1 MARNRLMYSRAVLV
15 ATLVLGAAACGSDKS
30 ATPEPTEVSSTMP
43 GTAESVALS
52 ATEFATVEQPVAVV
66 ERDPQEDILF
76 IVDRIG
82 QVRSF
87 DRSGEELGV
96 VLDMTTETQAS
107 GEWGLLGL
115 TFLRHPDDSWWGFV
129 NYTNL
134 DGDTVIA
141 GYPSDDNGV
150 FDVSKKRILMTI
162 EQPYPNH
169 NGGGMFGAGDG
180 TLIIATGDGGAAD
193 DPDRVALNLA
203 SPLGKLL
210 RITPWPT
217 ENAEYTVPSDNPF
230 INEPDALPEIWSYG
244 LRNPWR
250 FTIANDNLWIADVGQ
265 RDWEEVNLVEPN
277 DGELAGR
284 GANFGWSAFEA
295 DQVFNNDQS
304 APNHT
309 APVFSYPHENNR
321 CSISGGAVAGQALE
335 PIAEWYL
342 FSDFCSGEIYALER
356 VSQDEFE
363 LRTLTDSL
371 GKIVSVDATSSGVF
385 VSDIDGKVLQLKMA
399 D

>member
-1 MARNRLMYSRAVLV
+1 MARSRLRFSHAVLV
-15 ATLVLGAAACGSDKS
+15 VSLVPGVAACGGDGEDSS
-30 ATPEPTEVSSTMP
+30 VPTRVSSTVP
-43 GTAESVALS
+43 GKAKPVALS
-52 ATEFATVEQPVAVV
+52 ATEFATVQQPMAVV

-76 IVDRIG
+76 IVDQIG
-82 QVRSF
+82 QVRAF
-87 DRSGEELGV
+87 NRSGDDLGV
-96 VLDMTTETQAS
+96 VLNMTTDTKPS
-107 GEWGLLGL
+107 GEQGLLGL

-141 GYPSDDNGV
+141 GYPSDANGI
-150 FDVSKKRILMTI
+150 FDVSNKRILMKI

-169 NGGGMFGAGDG
+169 NGGGIVGAYDG
-180 TLIIATGDGGAAD
+180 SLLIATGDGGAAD

-210 RITPWPT
+210 RITPWPAD
-217 ENAEYTVPSDNPF
+217 NAEYTVPSDNPF
-230 INEPDALPEIWSYG
+230 INEPGALPEIWSYG

-250 FTIANDNLWIADVGQ
+250 FTIANGNLWIADVGQ
-265 RDWEEVNLVEPN
+265 RDWEEVNLVAPN
-277 DGELAGR
+277 GGELAGR

-295 DQVFNNDQS
+295 DQVFNKDQS

-309 APVFSYPHENNR
+309 APVFSYPHNNNR
-321 CSISGGAVAGQALE
+321 CSISGGAVAGQALQ

-342 FSDFCSGEIYALER
+342 FSDFCSGEIYALEQVGQEEFTMHT
-356 VSQDEFE
+356 VSN
-363 LRTLTDSL
+363 SL
-371 GKIVSVDATSSGVF
+371 GKIVSVDATSTGVF
-385 VSDIDGKVLQLKMA
+385 ASDIDGKVLQLKMA

>member
-1 MARNRLMYSRAVLV
+1 MYSRAVLV
-15 ATLVLGAAACGSDKS
+15 ATLVLGTAACGSDKS

-52 ATEFATVEQPVAVV
+52 ATEFATVQQPVAVV
-66 ERDPQEDILF
+66 ERDPQEEILF

-87 DRSGEELGV
+87 DRSGDELGV

-107 GEWGLLGL
+107 GEQGLLGL

-141 GYPSDDNGV
+141 GYPSDEKGV

-210 RITPWPT
+210 RITPWAT

-295 DQVFNNDQS
+295 DQVFNKDQS

-309 APVFSYPHENNR
+309 APVFSYPHDNNR
-321 CSISGGAVAGQALE
+321 CSISGGAVAGQALQ

-342 FSDFCSGEIYALER
+342 FSDFCSGEIYALEQ
-356 VSQDEFE
+356 VNQAEFTMH
-363 LRTLTDSL
+363 TLSNSL

-385 VSDIDGKVLQLKMA
+385 ASDIDGKVLELKMA

>member
-150 FDVSKKRILMTI
+150 FVVSKKRILMTI

-363 LRTLTDSL
+363 LRTLTNSL

-385 VSDIDGKVLQLKMA
+385 ASDIDGKILQLKMA

>member
-1 MARNRLMYSRAVLV
+1 MYSRAVLV

-150 FDVSKKRILMTI
+150 FVVSKKRILMTI

-265 RDWEEVNLVEPN
+265 RDWEEVNLVQPN

-309 APVFSYPHENNR
+309 APVFSYPHENNM

-385 VSDIDGKVLQLKMA
+385 ASDIDGKILQLKMA

>member
-1 MARNRLMYSRAVLV
+1 MYSRAVLV

-150 FDVSKKRILMTI
+150 FVVSKKRILMTI

-210 RITPWPT
+210 RITPWAT

-363 LRTLTDSL
+363 LRTLTNSL

-385 VSDIDGKVLQLKMA
+385 ASDIDGKILQLKMA

>member
-1 MARNRLMYSRAVLV
+1 MYSRAVLV

-210 RITPWPT
+210 RITPWAT

-363 LRTLTDSL
+363 LRTLTNSL

-385 VSDIDGKVLQLKMA
+385 ASDIDGKILQLKMA

>member
-1 MARNRLMYSRAVLV
+1 MAHSRLRYSHAVLV
-15 ATLVLGAAACGSDKS
+15 VTLVAGVAACGGDGEDSS
-30 ATPEPTEVSSTMP
+30 VPTSVSSTAP
-43 GTAESVALS
+43 GTAKPVALS
-52 ATEFATVEQPVAVV
+52 AIDFATVEQPVAVV
-66 ERDPQEDILF
+66 ERDRQDDFLF

-82 QVRSF
+82 QVQMVTRA
-87 DRSGEELGV
+87 GEKV
-96 VLDMTTETQAS
+96 AIALDMTTDTKAS
-107 GEWGLLGL
+107 GEQGLLGL
-115 TFLRHPDDSWWGFV
+115 AFVRHSDESWWGFV

-134 DGDTVIA
+134 EGDTVIA
-141 GYPSDDNGV
+141 GYPSDADGV
-150 FDVSKKRILMTI
+150 FDTSKKRVLMTI

-169 NGGGMFGAGDG
+169 NGGGMFGAEDG
-180 TLIIATGDGGAAD
+180 SLLIATGDGGAAH

-217 ENAEYTVPSDNPF
+217 DNAEYTVPSDNPF

-250 FTIANDNLWIADVGQ
+250 FTIANGNLWIADVGQ
-265 RDWEEVNLVEPN
+265 RDWEEVNLVAPN
-277 DGELAGR
+277 GGELAGR

-295 DQVFNNDQS
+295 DQVFNKDQS

-309 APVFSYPHENNR
+309 APVFSYPHNNNR
-321 CSISGGAVAGQALE
+321 CSISGGAVAGQALQ

-356 VSQDEFE
+356 VNQAAFTMH
-363 LRTLTDSL
+363 TLSNSL

-385 VSDIDGKVLQLKMA
+385 ASDIDGKVLQLEMA

>member
-150 FDVSKKRILMTI
+150 FVVSKKRILMTI

-309 APVFSYPHENNR
+309 APVFSYPHKNNR

-385 VSDIDGKVLQLKMA
+385 ASDIDGKILQLKMA

>member
-150 FDVSKKRILMTI
+150 FVVSKKRILMTI

-363 LRTLTDSL
+363 LRTLTNSL

>member
-43 GTAESVALS
+43 GTAEPVALS
-52 ATEFATVEQPVAVV
+52 VTEFATVEQPVAVV

-265 RDWEEVNLVEPN
+265 RDWEEVNLVQPN

-309 APVFSYPHENNR
+309 APVFSYPHESNM

-385 VSDIDGKVLQLKMA
+385 ASDIDGKILQLKMA

>member
-1 MARNRLMYSRAVLV
+1 MYSRAVLV
-15 ATLVLGAAACGSDKS
+15 ATLVLGAAACGSDES
-30 ATPEPTEVSSTMP
+30 ATPEPTDVSSTML
-43 GTAESVALS
+43 GTAEPVALS

-96 VLDMTTETQAS
+96 VLDMTAETQAS

-141 GYPSDDNGV
+141 GYPSDDKGV

-295 DQVFNNDQS
+295 DQVFNKDQS

-309 APVFSYPHENNR
+309 APVFSYPHDNNR
-321 CSISGGAVAGQALE
+321 CSISGGAVAGQALQ

-342 FSDFCSGEIYALER
+342 FSDFCSGEIYALEQ
-356 VSQDEFE
+356 VNQAEFTMH
-363 LRTLTDSL
+363 TLSNSL

-385 VSDIDGKVLQLKMA
+385 ASDIDGKVLQLKMA

>member
-1 MARNRLMYSRAVLV
+1 M
-15 ATLVLGAAACGSDKS
+15 ATLVIGIAACGGDESS
-30 ATPEPTEVSSTMP
+30 QPTPSNISSTVP
-43 GTAESVALS
+43 GTTDIVSLS

-66 ERDPQEDILF
+66 ERDPNEDLLF

-82 QVRSF
+82 QVRAFS
-87 DRSGEELGV
+87 RVGEDLGV
-96 VLDMTTETQAS
+96 VLDMTTATQAS

-141 GYPSDDNGV
+141 GYPSDANGV
-150 FDVSKKRILMTI
+150 FNATNKHVLMTI

-169 NGGGMFGAGDG
+169 NGGGIVGAADG
-180 TLIIATGDGGAAD
+180 TLLIATGDGGAAN

-217 ENAEYTVPSDNPF
+217 DKAEYSIPLDNPF
-230 INEPDALPEIWSYG
+230 IDEPGALPEIWSYG

-250 FTIANDNLWIADVGQ
+250 LTITNDNLWIADVGQ
-265 RDWEEVNLVEPN
+265 RDWEEVNFVEPTA
-277 DGELAGR
+277 GELVGR
-284 GANFGWSAFEA
+284 GVNFGWSAFEA

-309 APVFSYPHENNR
+309 APVFSYPHDNNR
-321 CSISGGAVAGQALE
+321 CSISGGAVAGQAL
-335 PIAEWYL
+335 PRIAEWYL

-356 VSQDEFE
+356 VNQTEFTMH
-363 LRTLTDSL
+363 TLSNSL

-385 VSDIDGKVLQLKMA
+385 ASDLDGKVLQLKMA

>member
-1 MARNRLMYSRAVLV
+1 MYLRAVLV
-15 ATLVLGAAACGSDKS
+15 ATLAAGVVACGGDES
-30 ATPEPTEVSSTMP
+30 ATPAPTNISSTVP
-43 GTAESVALS
+43 GTTEPVALS

-82 QVRSF
+82 RVQSF
-87 DRSGEELGV
+87 DRSGEDLGV
-96 VLDMTTETQAS
+96 VLNMTADTQAS

-141 GYPSDDNGV
+141 GYPSDADGI
-150 FDVSKKRILMTI
+150 FDVSRKRILMTI

-169 NGGGMFGAGDG
+169 NGGGMVGAEDG
-180 TLIIATGDGGAAD
+180 TLIIATGDGGAAN

-217 ENAEYTVPSDNPF
+217 ENAEYSVPSDNPF
-230 INEPDALPEIWSYG
+230 INEPDVLPEIWSYG

-250 FTIANDNLWIADVGQ
+250 FTIINGNLWIADVGQ
-265 RDWEEVNLVEPN
+265 RNWEEVNLVEPN

-295 DQVFNNDQS
+295 DQGFNADQS

-309 APVFSYPHENNR
+309 APVFSYPHDNNR
-321 CSISGGAVAGQALE
+321 CSISGGAVAGQALQQV
-335 PIAEWYL
+335 AEWFL

-356 VSQDEFE
+356 VDKEEFIVH
-363 LRTLTDSL
+363 TLTNSL
-371 GKIVSVDATSSGVF
+371 GKIVSVDSTSSGVF
-385 VSDIDGKVLQLKMA
+385 ASDIDGKVLQLKMA

>member
-1 MARNRLMYSRAVLV
+1 MARNRLKYSRAVLV
-15 ATLVLGAAACGSDKS
+15 ATLVLAAAACGSDES
-30 ATPEPTEVSSTMP
+30 ATPEPTDVSSTAP
-43 GTAESVALS
+43 GTAKPVALS
-52 ATEFATVEQPVAVV
+52 ATEFATVQQPVAVV

-82 QVRSF
+82 QVRAF
-87 DRSGEELGV
+87 NRSGDDLGV
-96 VLDMTTETQAS
+96 VLDMTAATQAS
-107 GEWGLLGL
+107 GEQGLLGL
-115 TFLRHPDDSWWGFV
+115 AFLRDPDDSWWGFV

-141 GYPSDDNGV
+141 GYPSDANGV
-150 FDVSKKRILMTI
+150 FDVSRKRILMTI

-180 TLIIATGDGGAAD
+180 TLLIATGDGGAAN

-217 ENAEYTVPSDNPF
+217 DNAEYTVPSDNPF
-230 INEPDALPEIWSYG
+230 IDEPDALPEIWSYG

-250 FTIANDNLWIADVGQ
+250 FTISNGNLWIADVGQ
-265 RDWEEVNLVEPN
+265 RDWEEVNLVTPN
-277 DGELAGR
+277 GGELAGR

-295 DQVFNNDQS
+295 DQVFNKDQS

-321 CSISGGAVAGQALE
+321 CSISGGAVAGEALL

-342 FSDFCSGEIYALER
+342 FSDFCSGEIYALEQ
-356 VSQDEFE
+356 VSQEEFTMH
-363 LRTLTDSL
+363 TLTDSL

-385 VSDIDGKVLQLKMA
+385 ASDIDGKVLQLKMA

>member
-1 MARNRLMYSRAVLV
+1 MYSRAVLV

-150 FDVSKKRILMTI
+150 FVVSKKRILMTI

-363 LRTLTDSL
+363 LRTLTNSL

-385 VSDIDGKVLQLKMA
+385 ASDIDGKILQLKMA

>member
-1 MARNRLMYSRAVLV
+1 MYSRAVLV

-43 GTAESVALS
+43 GTAEPVALS
-52 ATEFATVEQPVAVV
+52 VTEFATVEQPVAVV

-265 RDWEEVNLVEPN
+265 RDWEEVNLVQPN

-309 APVFSYPHENNR
+309 APVFSYPHENNM

-385 VSDIDGKVLQLKMA
+385 ASDIDGKILQLKMA